1 MINLPLM
8 NWIARGVPSPTAIRN
23 DDDRDSTSK
32 PSDACAAAGDPSRGQ
47 GPNRERPNLECPSRE
62 RRPNRARSL
71 VPIAIRIGDDRDP
84 TSKPSGACAVPA
96 DPSPG
101 QLPSRAPNREQAAVP
116 TTGLEPQGQTVC
128 RLDPD
133 QVGPA
138 SLPQSQ

>member
-1 MINLPLM
+1 L
-8 NWIARGVPSPTAIRN
+8 REGVPSPTAIRN
-23 DDDRDSTSK
+23 DDDRDATSK
-32 PSDACAAAGDPSRGQ
+32 PSDACAGAGDPSQGL
-47 GPNRERPNLECPSRE
+47 GPNRECPSRE
-62 RRPNRARSL
+62 RRPNRGRSV

-101 QLPSRAPNREQAAVP
+101 QLPSRAPNLEQAAVP